1 MEKVDQA
8 INALLAL
15 FASAADAVLAGLAA
29 IEQWLR
35 IQLTGLGVAPRIQTV
50 IMIAAA
56 IVLLLLVLRVFGG
69 VIRVVL
75 VIFLILLAL
84 HVVLPIAHA

>member
-15 FASAADAVLAGLAA
+15 FASAADAVLAGLAT

-35 IQLTGLGVAPRIQTV
+35 TQLTGLGVAPQIQTV
-50 IMIAAA
+50 IMIAVA
-56 IVLLLLVLRVFGG
+56 ILLLLLVLRVFGG
-69 VIRVVL
+69 IIRVVL
-75 VIFLILLAL
+75 VVFLILLAL
-84 HVVLPIAHA
+84 HVVLPLAHA